1 MNNTLQVSFGGYSDT
16 GHKAVNQD
24 AFAALCGQGDSN
36 LLKGAVAAIAD
47 GLSSCDDSHI
57 AAQTAV
63 TSFIAD
69 YFSTPNT
76 WSVKKSAQRVIAGLN
91 GWVHQQNTNR
101 SSFGDGL
108 LTTFTALVLKSNTLH
123 CFHVGDSRLY
133 QIRGRHIEQLTQDHV
148 RMERG
153 QEYLSRALG
162 ADQHLDLD
170 YSTHEVQA
178 GDIYLLSTDGVHG
191 FLKTSALQIVLDTMG
206 TTDLEALAQAMIQT
220 SLANGSNDNLT
231 ALLMRVDNLPHETL
245 DEVHQKLTQLPIAP
259 VLNVGNKI
267 DGYEVQEVIFCGT
280 RSHMYRV
287 RDLDSGLQYTLKT
300 PSLGFAQDA
309 LYLNGFVRE
318 EWVGQSISHCNVMRT
333 YEPPRPKQ
341 FLYYLGEYIAGQ
353 NLREWMNDNPKPGLD
368 TVRRLVKQIVAG
380 LRAFQRADM
389 VHQDIKPEN
398 IMIDEHGVVK
408 ILDFGTVM
416 IAGADEL
423 ISPLDKSVPQGSV
436 NYVAPEYL
444 MAQVG
449 TFKSDLFSLAVVV
462 YEMLTGELPYPE
474 KQIKQVELKRYS
486 DLKYTPANHRRK
498 DLPLWVEACLRKALQ
513 ANPAQRYEALSEFLQ
528 DLTEPNAALEAS
540 IARQPLIEKNP
551 VVLWQVL
558 AVLLL
563 LLNVV
568 QVVLNSTFS

>member
-1 MNNTLQVSFGGYSDT
+1 MNNTLQVRVGGHSMA
-16 GHKAVNQD
+16 GRKAENQD
-24 AFAALCGQGDSN
+24 AFAALCGVGDAN

-47 GLSSCDDSHI
+47 GLSSCEDSHI

-63 TSFIAD
+63 TSFIDD

-76 WSVKKSAQRVIAGLN
+76 WSVKKSAQKVIAGLN
-91 GWVHQQNTNR
+91 AWVHQQNANR
-101 SSFGDGL
+101 SSYGEGL
-108 LTTFTALVLKSNTLH
+108 LTTFTTMVVKSNTLH

-133 QIRGRHIEQLTQDHV
+133 QIRDSHIEQLTQDHV

-162 ADQHLDLD
+162 ADSHLDLD

-178 GDIYLLSTDGVHG
+178 GDLYLLSTDGVHG
-191 FLKTSALQIVLDTMG
+191 FLKPGEMQGLVDATG
-206 TTDLEALAQAMIQT
+206 TGNLEALAQTMAQAA
-220 SLANGSNDNLT
+220 LAAGSHDNLT
-231 ALLMRVDNLPHETL
+231 VLLMAIDTLPHETL
-245 DEVHQKLTQLPIAP
+245 DEVHRKLTQLPIPP
-259 VLNVGNKI
+259 VLAVGNKI
-267 DGYEVQEVIFCGT
+267 DGYEVQEVIFSGT

-287 RDLDSGLQYTLKT
+287 RDLEDGTQYTLKA
-300 PSLGFAQDA
+300 PSLNFAEDA
-309 LYLNGFVRE
+309 QYLQGFVRE
-318 EWVGQSISHCNVMRT
+318 EWVGQSISHRNVMRT
-333 YEPPRPKQ
+333 FKPPRPKH
-341 FLYYLGEYIAGQ
+341 FLYYLGEYIAGR
-353 NLREWMNDNPKPGLD
+353 NLREWMNDHPKPGLD
-368 TVRRLVKQIVAG
+368 TVRRLVKQMVAG

-462 YEMLTGELPYPE
+462 YEMLTGALPYPE
-474 KQIKQVELKRYS
+474 KLIKQVELKRYS
-486 DLKYTPANHRRK
+486 ALKYTPANHRRT

-513 ANPAQRYEALSEFLQ
+513 ANPRDRYEALSEFLQ
-528 DLTEPNAALEAS
+528 DLSEPNMALQAS
-540 IARQPLIEKNP
+540 ISRQPLIEKNP
-551 VVLWQVL
+551 VVLWQTL
-558 AVLLL
+558 AVVLL
-563 LLNVV
+563 
-568 QVVLNSTFS
+568 VLNLIQILVNQFAN